1 MRYILG
7 VRIKYL
13 TYFKKILFTYWITC
27 EIAPAN
33 RMNKFEGFFKYFH
46 GKNITK
52 KNPWNSWCS
61 GFNLPTFETSV
72 SAILS
77 NSTPTIRPS
86 DIDKRRRTSFSFSV
100 SSEIQTLLACILK
113 CNPNYFIQK
122 SNSRAVCLC
131 TWLEC
136 GGRLWLWAVHL
147 GALGPRHF
155 LSVTKVQIFG
165 ANVG

>member
-13 TYFKKILFTYWITC
+13 TFFIKILFTYWITC
-27 EIAPAN
+27 AIAPAN

-46 GKNITK
+46 GKNIK
-52 KNPWNSWCS
+52 KKIPWNSWCS

-86 DIDKRRRTSFSFSV
+86 DIDRDGGQV
-100 SSEIQTLLACILK
+100 SLSLSRLKFKHFWPAFWNVIPIILFK
-113 CNPNYFIQK
+113 NQIPELSAYARDWSAGAGCG
-122 SNSRAVCLC
+122 SGLC
-131 TWLEC
+131 TW
-136 GGRLWLWAVHL
+136 VHWER
-147 GALGPRHF
+147 GISY
-155 LSVTKVQIFG
+155 LSQKFKFV
-165 ANVG
+165 APM